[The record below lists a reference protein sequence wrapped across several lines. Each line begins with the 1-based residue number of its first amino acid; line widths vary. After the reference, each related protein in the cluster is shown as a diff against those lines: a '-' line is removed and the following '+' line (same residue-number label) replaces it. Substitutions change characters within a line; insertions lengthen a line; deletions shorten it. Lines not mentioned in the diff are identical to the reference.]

1 MQEWLDVH
9 VKATKA
15 PLTYRGYEQT
25 ARMYIIPMLGKV
37 PLERLNGQ
45 DVQRCL
51 NKAAKEGLS
60 PTSVKN
66 INATLKSALSTA
78 KKWQYVDRNV
88 AKDATPPKTEKVRVA
103 GINR

>member
-45 DVQRCL
+45 DVR
-51 NKAAKEGLS
+51 
-60 PTSVKN
+60 
-66 INATLKSALSTA
+66 
-78 KKWQYVDRNV
+78 
-88 AKDATPPKTEKVRVA
+88 
-103 GINR
+103 